1 MTTGAIILSAGS
13 GRRIAKLGIKPLLKI
28 DGKTFL
34 EIIIDKLEHSGFTP
48 IVVVVNPTHYAAMIT
63 LRHNAQLCVNQHH
76 DLGMLSSLRC
86 GLSHIEKT
94 TQGFMLHPV
103 DFPLVK
109 PETYDALMA
118 AHHRHDASIVKP
130 TFEGRHGHPVIFPRL
145 FYHDLTR
152 APLSEGARWVQRQHP
167 EQVVSEIVND
177 PGILININTPEL
189 YGKYCAKQ
197 QH

>member
-34 EIIIDKLEHSGFTP
+34 ETIIDKLEHSGFTP
-48 IVVVVNPTHYAAMIT
+48 IVVVVNPNHHAAMKT

-76 DLGMLSSLRC
+76 ALGMLSSLRC
-86 GLSHIEKT
+86 GLSHIEKST
-94 TQGFMLHPV
+94 RGFMLHPV
-103 DFPLVK
+103 DFPLVM
-109 PETYDALMA
+109 PETYDALMSTHQKHEA
-118 AHHRHDASIVKP
+118 CIVKP
-130 TFEGRHGHPVIFPRL
+130 SFGGRRGHPVIFPRQ

-152 APLSEGARWVQRQHP
+152 APINEGARWVQKQHP
-167 EQVVSEIVND
+167 DQIISVIVND

-189 YGKYCAKQ
+189 YEEHCAKHQ
-197 QH
+197 Y